1 MKFSKKTGCL
11 LIVLG
16 VLTTQPK
23 TVCAQISIDIPKGVQ
38 KVIDGVKEQF
48 IVFQDAIKGISESQF
63 ATMVGNGIDAAKKG
77 IAFSKNL
84 YKDVQQFKKDVE
96 NSKALEAAKL
106 SKQIAEETKRLKEIQ
121 EEKKQKQAD
130 AKADAETQKTVLE
143 GKIEAAQNNFKN
155 TTMADT
161 RSGTEGEAN
170 GENGAPDLKTQA
182 EQEIEALQS
191 EIKTVEENLTKE
203 MINIEKEYDTSL
215 YEQGKKIVEL
225 SAKLK
230 NMMNGGKDNKDE
242 KAKDPEEAIKEVMA
256 DLSFKKG
263 DIISVGD
270 KIEKEKKRNSKIMSA
285 ITATTS
291 TAADRIAK
299 TNEEKEENENT
310 ASVSGTLNGKS
321 EGAHISVTSTIS
333 QAEALYTYLILELQ
347 SLQEETNRI
356 ISIREFDYEVPDEE
370 PKGIDVCDY
379 KRKKK

>member
-182 EQEIEALQS
+182 EQEVEALQS

-203 MINIEKEYDTSL
+203 MINIEKEYDTLL

-230 NMMNGGKDNKDE
+230 NMMNGGKGDEDE
-242 KAKDPEEAIKEVMA
+242 KAKDPEEAIKDVMA

-263 DIISVGD
+263 DIVSVGD

-291 TAADRIAK
+291 TAAERVAK

-310 ASVSGTLNGKS
+310 AAVSGTLNGKS

>member
-203 MINIEKEYDTSL
+203 TINIEKEYDTSL

-230 NMMNGGKDNKDE
+230 NMMNGGKGDEDE
-242 KAKDPEEAIKEVMA
+242 KAKDPEEAIKDVMA

-263 DIISVGD
+263 DIVSVGD

-291 TAADRIAK
+291 TAAERVAK

-310 ASVSGTLNGKS
+310 AAVSGTLNGKS

>member
-1 MKFSKKTGCL
+1 M
-11 LIVLG
+11 IVLG

-23 TVCAQISIDIPKGVQ
+23 TVCAQISIDVPKGVQ

-182 EQEIEALQS
+182 EQEVEALQS

-203 MINIEKEYDTSL
+203 TINIEKEYDISL

-242 KAKDPEEAIKEVMA
+242 KAKDPEEAIKDVMA

-263 DIISVGD
+263 DIVSVGD

-291 TAADRIAK
+291 TAAERVAK

-310 ASVSGTLNGKS
+310 AAVSGTLNGKS

>member
-203 MINIEKEYDTSL
+203 TINIEKEYDTSL

-230 NMMNGGKDNKDE
+230 NMMNGGKGDEDE
-242 KAKDPEEAIKEVMA
+242 KAKNPEEAIKDVMA

-263 DIISVGD
+263 DIVSVGD

-291 TAADRIAK
+291 TAAERVAK

-310 ASVSGTLNGKS
+310 AAVSGTLNGKS

>member
-23 TVCAQISIDIPKGVQ
+23 TVCAQISIDVPKGVQ

-96 NSKALEAAKL
+96 NSNALEAAKL

-155 TTMADT
+155 TKMADT

-203 MINIEKEYDTSL
+203 TINIEKEYDISL

-263 DIISVGD
+263 DIVSVGD

-291 TAADRIAK
+291 TAAERVAK

-310 ASVSGTLNGKS
+310 AAVSGTLNGKS

>member
-23 TVCAQISIDIPKGVQ
+23 TVCAQISIDVPKGVQ

-96 NSKALEAAKL
+96 NSKVVEAAKL
-106 SKQIAEETKRLKEIQ
+106 SKQIAEETKKLKEIQ

-155 TTMADT
+155 TKMADT
-161 RSGTEGEAN
+161 RSETEAATDGES
-170 GENGAPDLKTQA
+170 ETPDLKTQA

-203 MINIEKEYDTSL
+203 TINIEKEYDISL

-263 DIISVGD
+263 DIVSVGD

-291 TAADRIAK
+291 TAAERVAK

-310 ASVSGTLNGKS
+310 AAVSGTLNGKS

>member
-203 MINIEKEYDTSL
+203 TINIEKEYDTSL

-230 NMMNGGKDNKDE
+230 NMMNGGKGDEDE
-242 KAKDPEEAIKEVMA
+242 KAKNPEEAIKDVMA

-263 DIISVGD
+263 DIVSVGD

-291 TAADRIAK
+291 TAAERIAK

-310 ASVSGTLNGKS
+310 AAVSGTLNGKS

>member
-161 RSGTEGEAN
+161 RSETEAATDGES
-170 GENGAPDLKTQA
+170 EIPDLKTQA

-203 MINIEKEYDTSL
+203 TINIEKEYDTSL

-291 TAADRIAK
+291 TAAERVAK

-310 ASVSGTLNGKS
+310 AAVSGTLNGKS

>member
-121 EEKKQKQAD
+121 EEKKQKQAN

-203 MINIEKEYDTSL
+203 TINIEKEYDTSL

-230 NMMNGGKDNKDE
+230 NMMNGGKGDEDE
-242 KAKDPEEAIKEVMA
+242 KAKDPEEAIKDVMA

-263 DIISVGD
+263 DIVSVGD

-291 TAADRIAK
+291 TAAERVAK

-310 ASVSGTLNGKS
+310 AAVSGTLNGKS

>member
-23 TVCAQISIDIPKGVQ
+23 TVCAQISIDVPKGVQ

-182 EQEIEALQS
+182 EQEVEALQS

-203 MINIEKEYDTSL
+203 TINIEKEYDISL

-242 KAKDPEEAIKEVMA
+242 KAKDPEEAIKDVMA

-263 DIISVGD
+263 DIVSVGD

-291 TAADRIAK
+291 TAAERVAK

-310 ASVSGTLNGKS
+310 AAVSGTLNGKS

>member
-1 MKFSKKTGCL
+1 MKFSKKTACL

-16 VLTTQPK
+16 VLTAQPK

-96 NSKALEAAKL
+96 NSNALEAAKL

-161 RSGTEGEAN
+161 RSGTEGTAD
-170 GENGAPDLKTQA
+170 GQSGAPDLKTQA
-182 EQEIEALQS
+182 EQEVEALQS

-203 MINIEKEYDTSL
+203 TINIEKEYDISL
-215 YEQGKKIVEL
+215 YEQGKKIAEL

-230 NMMNGGKDNKDE
+230 NMMNGGKGDEDE
-242 KAKDPEEAIKEVMA
+242 KAKDPEEAIKDVMA

-263 DIISVGD
+263 DIVSVGD

-291 TAADRIAK
+291 TAAERVAK

-310 ASVSGTLNGKS
+310 AAVSGTLNGKS